1 MRILQNQIIEE
12 GDQDILEKMEKWEK
26 SIKGWGVGVGGG
38 ETSIDGKGVSTD
50 AFSLTMYGFC
60 RNHALYPAI
69 LSFIFLSVPFNK

>member
-1 MRILQNQIIEE
+1 MRFLQNQIIEE

-26 SIKGWGVGVGGG
+26 W

-50 AFSLTMYGFC
+50 AFSLIMYGFC

-69 LSFIFLSVPFNK
+69 LLFIFLSVPFNK